1 MRHLTRIPQ
10 PRGAFSFPLLKKTLL
25 SLAAFLA
32 LALALPAQAQ
42 RGPHPRR
49 MEVNRRLVNQNRRIR
64 EEVRE
69 GDLTRQQANGLHRQ
83 DRQIRQEERAMSS
96 QNGGHLTRQEQR
108 TLNQQENR
116 ISRRIGR

>member
-1 MRHLTRIPQ
+1 MR
-10 PRGAFSFPLLKKTLL
+10 KTLL
-25 SLAAFLA
+25 SLTALLA
-32 LALALPAQAQ
+32 VALSLPAQAQ

-49 MEVNRRLVNQNRRIR
+49 LEVNRRLGNQNRRIR

-69 GDLTRQQANGLHRQ
+69 GDLTHQQATGLHRQ
-83 DRQIRQEERAMSS
+83 DRQVRQEERDMTS

-116 ISRRIGR
+116 ISHRIGQ

>member
-1 MRHLTRIPQ
+1 MR
-10 PRGAFSFPLLKKTLL
+10 KTLL
-25 SLAAFLA
+25 SLTAFLVVA
-32 LALALPAQAQ
+32 LAIPAQAQ

-49 MEVNRRLVNQNRRIR
+49 MEVNRRLGNQNRRIR

-83 DRQIRQEERAMSS
+83 DRQIRQEERDMSA

-108 TLNQQENR
+108 TLNQQENG
-116 ISRRIGR
+116 ISRRIGQ

>member
-1 MRHLTRIPQ
+1 MNT
-10 PRGAFSFPLLKKTLL
+10 TLL
-25 SLAAFLA
+25 SLTACLA
-32 LALALPAQAQ
+32 VALALPAQAQ

-49 MEVNRRLVNQNRRIR
+49 MEVNRRLGNQNRRIH

-69 GDLTRQQANGLHRQ
+69 GDLTRQQANGLHHQ
-83 DRQIRQEERAMSS
+83 DRQIRQEERDMSA

-116 ISRRIGR
+116 ISRRIGQ

>member
-1 MRHLTRIPQ
+1 MR
-10 PRGAFSFPLLKKTLL
+10 STLL
-25 SLAAFLA
+25 SVTALLAV
-32 LALALPAQAQ
+32 ALALPAQAQ

-49 MEVNRRLVNQNRRIR
+49 LEVNRRLAHQNRRIR

-69 GDLTRQQANGLHRQ
+69 GDLTPQQARGLHRQ
-83 DRQIRQEERAMSS
+83 DRQVRQEERDMSS

-116 ISRRIGR
+116 ISRRIGQ